1 MQKTESVNI
10 LSLLSLLA
18 ATLSPFFVGYN
29 IYMCRIDVGG
39 YTFYT
44 FLLLRIKPYLAG
56 NPVRSQGFM
65 MSYANDVTTQE
76 THINTGY
83 REGVP

>member
-1 MQKTESVNI
+1 MF
-10 LSLLSLLA
+10 LLSWGK
-18 ATLSPFFVGYN
+18 TNWSGGE
-29 IYMCRIDVGG
+29 CRIDVGG
-39 YTFYT
+39 YTF
-44 FLLLRIKPYLAG
+44 LLLWIKPYLVG

-65 MSYANDVTTQE
+65 TSYANDITTQE